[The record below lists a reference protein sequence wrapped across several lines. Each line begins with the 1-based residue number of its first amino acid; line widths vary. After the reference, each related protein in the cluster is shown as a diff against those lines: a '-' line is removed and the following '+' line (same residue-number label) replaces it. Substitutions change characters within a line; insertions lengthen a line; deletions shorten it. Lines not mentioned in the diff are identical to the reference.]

1 MGEEELRRQLH
12 DDQMAKIRGLEMQ
25 MISLAREMSDV
36 RTHTQH
42 EIDDLK
48 EEVDRFCTWMQT
60 DSARSAWFYGN
71 EHELREV
78 VESNQ
83 WIKNTKRLVVW
94 ASGLVAGV
102 IMAWNAVEGWIRGR
116 W

>member
-1 MGEEELRRQLH
+1 MDEAAARKQLH
-12 DDQMAKIRGLEMQ
+12 EDQMAQIRHLETQ
-25 MISLAREMSDV
+25 LVSLAREMSDV

-60 DSARSAWFYGN
+60 DSARSAWFYGAEN
-71 EHELREV
+71 ELREV
-78 VESNQ
+78 VEGSL
-83 WIKNTKRLVVW
+83 WVKNTKRLIVW
-94 ASGLVAGV
+94 ASGLLAGV
-102 IMAWNAVEGWIRGR
+102 IMAWNAVEAWIKAK

>member
-1 MGEEELRRQLH
+1 MAQIRHLESQLV
-12 DDQMAKIRGLEMQ
+12 A
-25 MISLAREMSDV
+25 LAREMSDV

-48 EEVDRFCTWMQT
+48 EDVDRFCAWMQT
-60 DSARSAWFYGN
+60 DSARSAWFYN
-71 EHELREV
+71 AEPELREV
-78 VESNQ
+78 VEGSQ
-83 WIKNTKRLVVW
+83 WLKNTKRLIVW

-102 IMAWNAVEGWIRGR
+102 IMAWNAVEGWMKAK

>member
-12 DDQMAKIRGLEMQ
+12 DDQMAKIRSLEMQ
-25 MISLAREMSDV
+25 LISLAREMSDV

-48 EEVDRFCTWMQT
+48 EDVDRFCAWMQT
-60 DSARSAWFYGN
+60 DSAWFYGAEN
-71 EHELREV
+71 ELREV
-78 VESNQ
+78 VEGSQ
-83 WIKNTKRLVVW
+83 WVKNTKRLIVW
-94 ASGLVAGV
+94 ASGLLAGV
-102 IMAWNAVEGWIRGR
+102 IMAWNAVEGWMKAK

>member
-1 MGEEELRRQLH
+1 MDEAAARKQLH
-12 DDQMAKIRGLEMQ
+12 EDQMAQIRHLESQ
-25 MISLAREMSDV
+25 LVALAREMSDV

-42 EIDDLK
+42 ELGDLK
-48 EEVDRFCTWMQT
+48 EEVERLCTWMQN
-60 DSARSAWFYGN
+60 DSARSAWFYN
-71 EHELREV
+71 AEPELREV
-78 VESNQ
+78 VEGSQ
-83 WIKNTKRLVVW
+83 WLKNTKRLIVW

>member
-1 MGEEELRRQLH
+1 MDEAAARKQLH
-12 DDQMAKIRGLEMQ
+12 EDQMAQIRHLESQ
-25 MISLAREMSDV
+25 LVALAREMSDV

-42 EIDDLK
+42 ELDDLK
-48 EEVDRFCTWMQT
+48 QEVERFCIWMQN
-60 DSARSAWFYGN
+60 DSARSAWFYSA
-71 EHELREV
+71 EPELREV
-78 VESNQ
+78 VEGSQ
-83 WIKNTKRLVVW
+83 WLKNTKQLIVW

>member
-12 DDQMAKIRGLEMQ
+12 DDQMAKIRSLEMQ
-25 MISLAREMSDV
+25 LISLAREMSDV

-60 DSARSAWFYGN
+60 YSARSAWFYGAEN
-71 EHELREV
+71 ELREV
-78 VESNQ
+78 VEGSQ
-83 WIKNTKRLVVW
+83 WLKNTKKLIVW
-94 ASGLVAGV
+94 ASGLLAGV
-102 IMAWNAVEGWIRGR
+102 IMAWNAVEGWMKAK

>member
-12 DDQMAKIRGLEMQ
+12 DDQMAKIRSLEMQ
-25 MISLAREMSDV
+25 LISLAREMSDV

-42 EIDDLK
+42 ELDDLK
-48 EEVDRFCTWMQT
+48 EEVERFCAWMQN
-60 DSARSAWFYGN
+60 DSARSAWFYGA
-71 EHELREV
+71 ELELREV

-83 WIKNTKRLVVW
+83 WIKNTKRLIVW

-102 IMAWNAVEGWIRGR
+102 IMAWNAVVGWLRGR
-116 W
+116 R

>member
-12 DDQMAKIRGLEMQ
+12 DDQMAEIRGLEMQ

-60 DSARSAWFYGN
+60 DSARSAWFYGAEN
-71 EHELREV
+71 ELREV
-78 VESNQ
+78 VEGSQ
-83 WIKNTKRLVVW
+83 WLKNTKKLIVW
-94 ASGLVAGV
+94 ASGLLAGV
-102 IMAWNAVEGWIRGR
+102 IMAWNAVEGWMKAK

>member
-12 DDQMAKIRGLEMQ
+12 DDQMAKIRHLESQ
-25 MISLAREMSDV
+25 LVALAREMSDV

-42 EIDDLK
+42 ELGDLK
-48 EEVDRFCTWMQT
+48 EEVERLCTWMQN
-60 DSARSAWFYGN
+60 DSARSAWFYN
-71 EHELREV
+71 AEPELREV
-78 VESNQ
+78 VEGSQ
-83 WIKNTKRLVVW
+83 WLKNTKRLIVW

-116 W
+116 

>member
-1 MGEEELRRQLH
+1 MDETAAKKQLH
-12 DDQMAKIRGLEMQ
+12 EDQMAQIRHLESQ
-25 MISLAREMSDV
+25 LVALAREMSDV

-42 EIDDLK
+42 ELDDLK
-48 EEVDRFCTWMQT
+48 EEVERFCAWMQN

-78 VESNQ
+78 VEGNQ
-83 WIKNTKRLVVW
+83 WIKNTKRLIVW

>member
-1 MGEEELRRQLH
+1 MGEEELQRQLH
-12 DDQMAKIRGLEMQ
+12 EDQMAQIRSLEMQ

-48 EEVDRFCTWMQT
+48 QEVERFCIWMQN
-60 DSARSAWFYGN
+60 DSARSAWFYGAEN
-71 EHELREV
+71 ELREV
-78 VESNQ
+78 VEGSQ
-83 WIKNTKRLVVW
+83 WLKNTKKLIVW
-94 ASGLVAGV
+94 ASGLLAGV
-102 IMAWNAVEGWIRGR
+102 IMAWNAVEGWMKAK

>member
-12 DDQMAKIRGLEMQ
+12 DDQMAKIRSLEMQ

-48 EEVDRFCTWMQT
+48 EEVDRFCTWMQN
-60 DSARSAWFYGN
+60 DSTRSAWFYGN
-71 EHELREV
+71 ERELREV

-83 WIKNTKRLVVW
+83 WIKNTKRLIVW

-102 IMAWNAVEGWIRGR
+102 IMAWNAIEGWMKAK

>member
-12 DDQMAKIRGLEMQ
+12 DDQMAKIRSLEMQ
-25 MISLAREMSDV
+25 LISLAREMSDV

-48 EEVDRFCTWMQT
+48 DEVDRFCIWMQT
-60 DSARSAWFYGN
+60 DSARSAWFYGAEN
-71 EHELREV
+71 ELREV
-78 VESNQ
+78 VEGSQ
-83 WIKNTKRLVVW
+83 WLKNTKKLIVW
-94 ASGLVAGV
+94 ASGLLAGV
-102 IMAWNAVEGWIRGR
+102 IMAWNAVEGWMKAK

>member
-1 MGEEELRRQLH
+1 MGEEELQRQLH
-12 DDQMAKIRGLEMQ
+12 EDQMAQIRSLEMQ

-48 EEVDRFCTWMQT
+48 QEVERFCIWMQN
-60 DSARSAWFYGN
+60 DSARSAWFYGAEN
-71 EHELREV
+71 ELREV
-78 VESNQ
+78 VEGSQ
-83 WIKNTKRLVVW
+83 WLKNTKKLIVW

-102 IMAWNAVEGWIRGR
+102 IMAWNAVEGWMKAK

>member
-12 DDQMAKIRGLEMQ
+12 DDQMAKIRSLEMQ

-48 EEVDRFCTWMQT
+48 EDVDRFCTWMKT
-60 DSARSAWFYGN
+60 YSARSAWFYN
-71 EHELREV
+71 AEPELREV
-78 VESNQ
+78 VEGSQ
-83 WIKNTKRLVVW
+83 WLKNTKRLIVW

>member
-12 DDQMAKIRGLEMQ
+12 EDQMAQIRHLETQ
-25 MISLAREMSDV
+25 LVSLAREMSDV

-48 EEVDRFCTWMQT
+48 QEVDRFCTWMQN
-60 DSARSAWFYGN
+60 DSARSAWFYGAEN
-71 EHELREV
+71 ELREV
-78 VESNQ
+78 VEGSQ
-83 WIKNTKRLVVW
+83 WLKNTKRLIVW
-94 ASGLVAGV
+94 ASGLLAGV
-102 IMAWNAVEGWIRGR
+102 IMAWNAVEGWMKAK